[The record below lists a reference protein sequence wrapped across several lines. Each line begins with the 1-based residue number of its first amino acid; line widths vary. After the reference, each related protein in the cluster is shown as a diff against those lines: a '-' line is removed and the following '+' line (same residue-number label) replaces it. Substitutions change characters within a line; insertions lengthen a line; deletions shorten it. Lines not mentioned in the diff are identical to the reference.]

1 MKKLLTIIVGIL
13 SLLSST
19 YLKSQDTCGLAQAM
33 YSMFQA
39 DLNYQSN
46 LNSFESNY
54 RQDALTR
61 DLNNVSDERIIPVVF
76 HIFHNNGPE
85 NISNTKVLEALD
97 QMNAQFAGM
106 EGGTNTKIRF
116 KLATI
121 DPNGNC
127 TNGIVR
133 IQTSNPKIIL
143 PGSSAAEINIE
154 KAFKN

>member
-76 HIFHNNGPE
+76 HIIHNNGPE
-85 NISNTKVLEALD
+85 NISNTKV
-97 QMNAQFAGM
+97 
-106 EGGTNTKIRF
+106 
-116 KLATI
+116 
-121 DPNGNC
+121 
-127 TNGIVR
+127 
-133 IQTSNPKIIL
+133 SNY
-143 PGSSAAEINIE
+143 
-154 KAFKN
+154 